1 MFRGLMFLRLI
12 PAMLALGTMCFA
24 DTITLK
30 NGGVIEGTY
39 LGGDARRVKIAVG
52 DRIDSYS
59 VDELQ
64 NIQFGR
70 GSARSRDDRSYSRGP
85 DGLERRTDSGAPPS
99 APQQI
104 PQPGRYDNPPPPER
118 PEYNPPASSN
128 PSYSNRD
135 SGRSYSSSSVVPAG
149 TSLVVRL
156 IDAVDSQN
164 DHMGQTYRASID
176 EPVVVDG
183 QTVIPR
189 GADVIAK
196 LVEDK
201 QSGKL
206 EGRTVLTLD
215 LMQVQVNGRMVDVN
229 TTDVSEQSGSR
240 GARTGKVV
248 GGTAALGAI
257 IGALAGGGKGAAI
270 GAASGAAVGTGA
282 QVMTKGQRVRIP
294 SETRLTFIL
303 QQPLQA

>member
-1 MFRGLMFLRLI
+1 MFLRLV
-12 PAMLALGTMCFA
+12 PAALALGTLCSA

-64 NIQFGR
+64 TIHFGR

-85 DGLERRTDSGAPPS
+85 DGLERRTDNGV
-99 APQQI
+99 
-104 PQPGRYDNPPPPER
+104 PQPGRYDNPPPPAR

-128 PSYSNRD
+128 SDYSNRD
-135 SGRSYSSSSVVPAG
+135 YSYRSSSIMVPSG

-156 IDAVDSQN
+156 IDPVDSQT

-196 LVEDK
+196 LVEDR

-215 LMQVQVNGRMVDVN
+215 LMQVQLNGRMVDVN

-257 IGALAGGGKGAAI
+257 IGALAGGGRGAAI

>member
-1 MFRGLMFLRLI
+1 
-12 PAMLALGTMCFA
+12 MLALGTLCFA

-52 DRIDSYS
+52 DRIDTYS

-85 DGLERRTDSGAPPS
+85 DGLERRTDSGVPPS

-104 PQPGRYDNPPPPER
+104 PQPGRPGRYDNPPPPAR

-128 PSYSNRD
+128 PGYSNRD
-135 SGRSYSSSSVVPAG
+135 YSNRNSSIMVPSG

-156 IDAVDSQN
+156 IDPVDSQN

-196 LVEDK
+196 LVEDR

-270 GAASGAAVGTGA
+270 GAASGAAVGNRRSGYDQGTAGA
-282 QVMTKGQRVRIP
+282 HPRPR
-294 SETRLTFIL
+294 R
-303 QQPLQA
+303 A

>member
-1 MFRGLMFLRLI
+1 M
-12 PAMLALGTMCFA
+12 
-24 DTITLK
+24 
-30 NGGVIEGTY
+30 
-39 LGGDARRVKIAVG
+39 
-52 DRIDSYS
+52 
-59 VDELQ
+59 
-64 NIQFGR
+64 
-70 GSARSRDDRSYSRGP
+70 
-85 DGLERRTDSGAPPS
+85 
-99 APQQI
+99 
-104 PQPGRYDNPPPPER
+104 
-118 PEYNPPASSN
+118 
-128 PSYSNRD
+128 
-135 SGRSYSSSSVVPAG
+135 VPAG

-156 IDAVDSQN
+156 IDPVDSQT

-196 LVEDK
+196 LVEDQ

>member
-1 MFRGLMFLRLI
+1 
-12 PAMLALGTMCFA
+12 MLALGTLCFA

-64 NIQFGR
+64 SIQFGR

-85 DGLERRTDSGAPPS
+85 DGLERRTDSGV
-99 APQQI
+99 
-104 PQPGRYDNPPPPER
+104 PQPGRYDNPPPPAR

-135 SGRSYSSSSVVPAG
+135 YSSRDSNRNSSITVPAG

-156 IDAVDSQN
+156 IDPVDSQT

-196 LVEDK
+196 LVEDR

-229 TTDVSEQSGSR
+229 TTDVSEQSSSR

>member
-1 MFRGLMFLRLI
+1 MALRLVTTL
-12 PAMLALGTMCFA
+12 LAVGVLASA

-30 NGGVIEGTY
+30 NGGVIQGTY

-59 VDELQ
+59 VDELDS
-64 NIQFGR
+64 IRFGGNTPPPQER
-70 GSARSRDDRSYSRGP
+70 TYTRGP
-85 DGLERRTDSGAPPS
+85 DGMERRTETPSPPPARYDNPPPPDRIESRNENAPP
-99 APQQI
+99 
-104 PQPGRYDNPPPPER
+104 PGRYDNPPPP
-118 PEYNPPASSN
+118 P
-128 PSYSNRD
+128 
-135 SGRSYSSSSVVPAG
+135 GIMIPAG
-149 TSLVVRL
+149 TALVVRM
-156 IDAVDSQN
+156 IDPVDSQN
-164 DHMGQTYRASID
+164 DRLGQTYRASID

-196 LVEDK
+196 LVDDR
-201 QSGKL
+201 QSGKI

-215 LMQVQVNGRMVDVN
+215 LAQVQVNGRLVDVN
-229 TTDVSEQSGSR
+229 TTDVTQQSSSR
-240 GARTGKVV
+240 GARSGKVI
-248 GGTAALGAI
+248 GGTTALGAI
-257 IGALAGGGKGAAI
+257 IGAIAGGGKGAAV

-294 SETRLTFIL
+294 SETRLTFTL